1 MKQKSFFGCVL
12 AALFLAGIS
21 LFGLSACSKSGKCT
35 MEKDGGVSIQ
45 MQMCVSEA
53 LDALTDYNTT
63 PAYKNAL
70 AVAKQMSRTGESRD
84 FLEAFFEAYEAEGY
98 PLASLFCSYTMRD
111 KVNRRMSDEQVEQV
125 VRNEI
130 DDILYNSVNVLRTR
144 LERRGVQANVRI
156 VGSDRIT
163 VEFPGKEEGWPYY
176 RLLQSRGGL
185 EFWETYYTSEIEDAL
200 AQLKLEEL
208 MLIPVNRYLT
218 PVVVRASYADTA
230 RVNAYLSSPFAQS
243 VLPSDIRFAWSHK
256 AVDEQGMYFEL
267 IALKARPD
275 GRAALEGDVV
285 TEVKAAPY
293 EYHETIAEISIKM
306 NEEGARVWQRVTKEN
321 IGRVIA
327 MVVDGDVY
335 SYPTVQSEI
344 KGGRSSIMGSYTLE
358 EAQELADILQSGMMP
373 CRFIII
379 QEDYIRPTK

>member
-12 AALFLAGIS
+12 AALCLAGIS

-176 RLLQSRGGL
+176 RLLQSEGDL
-185 EFWETYYTSEIEDAL
+185 EFWETYDVSEIENAL
-200 AQLKLEEL
+200 AQLELENL
-208 MLIPVNRYLT
+208 MLIPQNRYRS
-218 PVVVRASYADTA
+218 PVIGRASYADTA
-230 RVNAYLSSPFAQS
+230 RVNAYLSSPYAQS
-243 VLPSDIRFAWSHK
+243 VLPRDIRFAWSHK
-256 AVDEQGMYFEL
+256 AVDEQGSYYEL
-267 IALKARPD
+267 VALRARSN
-275 GRAALEGDVV
+275 GRPAMEGDVV

-293 EYHETIAEISIKM
+293 EYQETIAEISIKM
-306 NEEGARVWQRVTKEN
+306 NEEGARMWQRVTKEN
-321 IGRVIA
+321 IGKSIAFVI
-327 MVVDGDVY
+327 DGDVY
-335 SYPTVQSEI
+335 SYPIVQDEI
-344 KGGRSSIMGSYTLE
+344 KGGRSSILGSYTLE
-358 EAQELADILQSGMMP
+358 EAQELADILQSGQMP

-379 QEDYIRPTK
+379 QEDYIQPRK

>member
-12 AALFLAGIS
+12 AALCLAGIS

-35 MEKDGGVSIQ
+35 MEKDGGVSFQ
-45 MQMCVSEA
+45 LKMYVPEA

-176 RLLQSRGGL
+176 RLLQSEGGL
-185 EFWETYYTSEIEDAL
+185 EFWETYDADEIEDEL
-200 AQLKLEEL
+200 VQLELENL
-208 MLIPVNRYLT
+208 MLIPQNRYRT
-218 PVVVRASYADTA
+218 PVVGQASYADTA

-243 VLPSDIRFAWSHK
+243 VLPRDTRFAWSHK
-256 AVDEQGMYFEL
+256 AVDEHGIYYEL
-267 IALKARPD
+267 VALRARSN
-275 GRAALEGDVV
+275 GRPAMEGDIL
-285 TEVKAAPY
+285 TSAKATRADY
-293 EYHETIAEISIKM
+293 DESRGEIRLNM
-306 NEEGARVWQRVTKEN
+306 NEEGARMWQRVTKEN
-321 IGRVIA
+321 IGKSIAIVI
-327 MVVDGDVY
+327 DGDVY
-335 SYPTVQSEI
+335 SYPIVQDEI
-344 KGGRSSIMGSYTLE
+344 KGGRCFITGDFTFE
-358 EAQELADILQSGMMP
+358 EAQELADILQSGQMP
-373 CRFIII
+373 CRFIIV
-379 QEDYIRPTK
+379 QEDYIQPKK

>member
-1 MKQKSFFGCVL
+1 MKQKSLFGCVL
-12 AALFLAGIS
+12 AALCLAAIS

-35 MEKDGGVSIQ
+35 MEKDGGVSFQ
-45 MQMCVSEA
+45 LQLYVP
-53 LDALTDYNTT
+53 DADMDAAMKEEVLNYST
-63 PAYKNAL
+63 
-70 AVAKQMSRTGESRD
+70 
-84 FLEAFFEAYEAEGY
+84 
-98 PLASLFCSYTMRD
+98 
-111 KVNRRMSDEQVEQV
+111 
-125 VRNEI
+125 
-130 DDILYNSVNVLRTR
+130 NVLRTR

-156 VGSDRIT
+156 VGSDRVT

-185 EFWETYYTSEIEDAL
+185 EFWETYYTSEIENAL

-208 MLIPVNRYLT
+208 MLIPVNRYLS
-218 PVVVRASYADTA
+218 PVVGRASYADTA

-243 VLPSDIRFAWSHK
+243 VLPRDIRFAWSHK
-256 AVDEQGMYFEL
+256 AVDEQGIYYEL

-285 TEVKAAPY
+285 TKVKAAPY
-293 EYHETIAEISIKM
+293 EYQETIAEISLKM
-306 NEEGARVWQRVTKEN
+306 NEEGARMWQRVTKEN
-321 IGRVIA
+321 IGKSIAFVI
-327 MVVDGDVY
+327 DGDVY
-335 SYPTVQSEI
+335 SYPMVQSEI

-379 QEDYIRPTK
+379 QEDYIQPKK